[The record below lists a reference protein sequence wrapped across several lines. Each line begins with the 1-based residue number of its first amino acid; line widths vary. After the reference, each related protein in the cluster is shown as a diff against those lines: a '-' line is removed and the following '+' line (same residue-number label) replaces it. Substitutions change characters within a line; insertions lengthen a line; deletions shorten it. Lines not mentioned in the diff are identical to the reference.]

1 MQIHM
6 NILLYK
12 SFQRVKSPLKIHFL
26 AIFNGIHRGKKSTC
40 GIWIFLFISFTIA
53 LSELEVGG
61 KDMATIGQLM
71 TRDLSFVS
79 EDASIQE
86 AAKYMHAKRIGSLL
100 VKKESD
106 FSGIVT
112 ETDVVQAVAE
122 QPGEVVQLTV
132 KGLMS
137 SPIITVD
144 RNMSPNYAR
153 DLMADRKI
161 RHLAVT
167 EESGKIVGIISVRD
181 LLAYFKTV
189 SKDLEKSEENG

>member
-1 MQIHM
+1 
-6 NILLYK
+6 
-12 SFQRVKSPLKIHFL
+12 
-26 AIFNGIHRGKKSTC
+26 
-40 GIWIFLFISFTIA
+40 
-53 LSELEVGG
+53 
-61 KDMATIGQLM
+61 MATIGQLM
-71 TRDLSFVS
+71 TRDLTVVS

-86 AAKYMHAKRIGSLL
+86 AAKLMHTKRIGSLL
-100 VKKESD
+100 VKNEAE
-106 FSGIVT
+106 FCGIVT
-112 ETDVVQAVAE
+112 ETDMVQAVAE
-122 QPGEVVQLTV
+122 QPDQVERLKV

-167 EESGKIVGIISVRD
+167 GEKGEIVGIISVRD

-189 SKDLEKSEENG
+189 SKMPPKSEENE

>member
-1 MQIHM
+1 
-6 NILLYK
+6 
-12 SFQRVKSPLKIHFL
+12 
-26 AIFNGIHRGKKSTC
+26 
-40 GIWIFLFISFTIA
+40 
-53 LSELEVGG
+53 
-61 KDMATIGQLM
+61 MATIGQLM

-86 AAKYMHAKRIGSLL
+86 AAKYMHTKRIGSLL

-122 QPGEVVQLTV
+122 QPAEMERLKV
-132 KGLMS
+132 KALMS
-137 SPIITVD
+137 SPIITVG
-144 RNMSPNYAR
+144 RNMSPHYAR

-167 EESGKIVGIISVRD
+167 GEDGKIVGIISVRD
-181 LLAYFKTV
+181 LLSYFKTV
-189 SKDLEKSEENG
+189 SKELQTSEEHV